1 MSEHEHQCG
10 MGKVVSEVTPDQELK
25 MKEINLLILFLTFLF
40 TSCGGTAPADG
51 GKNQVSNRSSTLAVE
66 TEDSGWEVKVTKNGA
81 ELASYKQVGAR
92 GVGAIFDGKLIQMY
106 LASPD
111 NKHVLMID
119 IQGSKTGFYPL
130 PTQYEAAK
138 AGEARLNF
146 MTEGPPALIPA
157 KGEVKLDE
165 FSETSCSGSF
175 TGTGTDIKGAKFTI
189 EGSFSNLVVKKT

>member
-1 MSEHEHQCG
+1 MIKKFEMRNINTLVLLVALLHAACG
-10 MGKVVSEVTPDQELK
+10 SVSQGGGVVT
-25 MKEINLLILFLTFLF
+25 
-40 TSCGGTAPADG
+40 
-51 GKNQVSNRSSTLAVE
+51 NQVSERSPTQALK
-66 TEDSGWEVKVTKNGA
+66 TDDSLYEVKVTKNGDV
-81 ELASYKQVGAR
+81 LATYNQKSSR
-92 GVGAIFDGKLIQMY
+92 GVGALFDGKLIQMY

-119 IQGSKTGFYPL
+119 IQGSKAGVYPL

-146 MTEGPPALIPA
+146 MTEAPPALIPD

-175 TGTGTDIKGAKFTI
+175 TGTSTDIKGAKFSI
-189 EGSFSNLVVKKT
+189 EGRFSKLAVKKAE

>member
-1 MSEHEHQCG
+1 MNISAG
-10 MGKVVSEVTPDQELK
+10 SGRSAEVIRDKELK
-25 MKEINLLILFLTFLF
+25 MKEINLLILFVTFLL
-40 TSCGGTAPADG
+40 TSCGGSAPADG
-51 GKNQVSNRSSTLAVE
+51 GKNQVSDRSSTQPVK
-66 TEDSGWEVKVTKNGA
+66 TDDSGWEVRVTKNGA

-111 NKHVLMID
+111 NKHVLTVD
-119 IQGSKTGFYPL
+119 IQGSKAGFYPL
-130 PTQYEAAK
+130 PTQYESAK

-165 FSETSCSGSF
+165 FNETSCSGSF

-189 EGSFSNLVVKKT
+189 EGSFSKLVVKKHE